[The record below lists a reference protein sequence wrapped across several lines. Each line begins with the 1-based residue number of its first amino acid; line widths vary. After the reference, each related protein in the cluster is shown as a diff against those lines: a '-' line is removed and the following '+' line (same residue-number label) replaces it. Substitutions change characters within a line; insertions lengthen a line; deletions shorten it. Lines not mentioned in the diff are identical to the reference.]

1 MYCTYILQSTVTSR
15 YYTGSTED
23 LENRFTEHNQGE
35 MSSTRNGIPWKI
47 IHVEYFTTRALAVRR
62 ERQIKS
68 RGAKRYLEDL
78 KNKNDTLRSG

>member
-1 MYCTYILQSTVTSR
+1 MYCTYILQSTVTGR

-23 LENRFTEHNQGE
+23 LENRVNEHNTGE
-35 MSSTRNGIPWKI
+35 TPSIRSGIPWKVV
-47 IHVEYFTTRALAVRR
+47 HVEYFPKRAVAMRR

-78 KNKNDTLRSG
+78 KIKNNTQ